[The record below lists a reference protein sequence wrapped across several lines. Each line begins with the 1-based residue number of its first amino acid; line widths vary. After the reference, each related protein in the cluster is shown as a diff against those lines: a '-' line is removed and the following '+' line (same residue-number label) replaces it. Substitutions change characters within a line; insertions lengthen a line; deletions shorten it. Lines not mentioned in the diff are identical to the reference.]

1 MDVIAREVC
10 CSFVATRCCCFRDFY
25 PRKKIKPGMK
35 IWISI
40 KAQCQSESTKKNCAR
55 VTTVFITKFG
65 VQKEFEVVQVC
76 LNVIIV
82 TFSSDSVFLPA
93 RKLLAAIN
101 NLGAQKVAQWNKSDS
116 LKTTPDIYQFE
127 LEKKW
132 VLWGWKVYWATLCAP
147 AASAFRED
155 PKALP
160 NQWVI
165 CHREY

>member
-1 MDVIAREVC
+1 M
-10 CSFVATRCCCFRDFY
+10 
-25 PRKKIKPGMK
+25 PKRKH
-35 IWISI
+35 
-40 KAQCQSESTKKNCAR
+40 KKNCAR

-127 LEKKW
+127 LEKK
-132 VLWGWKVYWATLCAP
+132 
-147 AASAFRED
+147 
-155 PKALP
+155 
-160 NQWVI
+160 
-165 CHREY
+165 